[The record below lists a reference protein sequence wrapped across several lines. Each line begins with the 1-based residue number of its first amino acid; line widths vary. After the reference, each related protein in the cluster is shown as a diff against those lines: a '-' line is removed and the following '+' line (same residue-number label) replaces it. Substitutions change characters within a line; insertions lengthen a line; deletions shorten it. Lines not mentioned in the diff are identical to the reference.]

1 MPVVIEKHKSSRL
14 GCNLFEMIHVL
25 FVVCIF
31 FVTMFGH
38 YYKQGA
44 KIVDVDHLYNICAL
58 KPLIF
63 ELKTKQKVNQN
74 SLLITEK

>member
-1 MPVVIEKHKSSRL
+1 MHVVIEKHKSSRL
-14 GCNLFEMIHVL
+14 GCDLFEMIHVL

-31 FVTMFGH
+31 FVTMFDH
-38 YYKQGA
+38 YCKQGA

-63 ELKTKQKVNQN
+63 ELGKKKKIK
-74 SLLITEK
+74 SK